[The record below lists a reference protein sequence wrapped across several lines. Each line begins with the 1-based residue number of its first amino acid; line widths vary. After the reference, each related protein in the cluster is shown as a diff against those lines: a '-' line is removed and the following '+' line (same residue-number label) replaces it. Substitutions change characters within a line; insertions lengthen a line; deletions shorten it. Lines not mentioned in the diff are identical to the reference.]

1 MRILHMKDQTNITN
15 MAQVIFKA
23 NELQQTIDDL
33 AYNEYRHMPQTQKEL
48 IDCIYDMLSQLK
60 QTRKD

>member
-1 MRILHMKDQTNITN
+1 MKDQTNITN

-33 AYNEYRHMPQTQKEL
+33 SYSEYKQLSLAQKVL
-48 IDCIYDMLSQLK
+48 IDSIYRDVLKLK